1 MDHLLEIEESAAGS
15 FDRKPF
21 YIRHHL
27 AEHPLFALERL
38 LKLSRG
44 LRGDQAEFYSGDVPV
59 YTSPEETPSTGLSL
73 EETIR
78 RIESCGAW
86 VVLKNVE
93 QDPEYRALL
102 DQCLDEVGNVYGS
115 ALQGSSDRVGFIFI
129 SSAAA
134 VTPCHL
140 DPEHN
145 FLLQIRGS
153 KTIHVGDRALLA
165 ERELE
170 RFFTGGHRNVNLPE
184 ELGSRAAKFQLSPG
198 DGVHVPFTAPH
209 WVVNGDGVSVS
220 FSITF
225 QTPEIRRRAVV
236 HKVNAHLR
244 KTGVRPVPPDH
255 SPARDAFKVLGF
267 EALRKAR
274 RLVRS
279 VAPGARPAVHP

>member
-1 MDHLLEIEESAAGS
+1 MNRILEIDDFAAGN

-21 YIRHHL
+21 SIRHHL
-27 AEHPLFALERL
+27 ADHPLFALERL
-38 LKLSRG
+38 LELSRT
-44 LRGDQAEFYSGDVPV
+44 LPGDRAEFHAGDVPV
-59 YTSPEETPSTGLSL
+59 YTSPERTPSTGLSL

-93 QDPEYRALL
+93 HDPAYRALL
-102 DQCLDEVGNVYGS
+102 ERCLDEVAEVYHS
-115 ALQGSSDRVGFIFI
+115 ALRGASDRVGFIFI
-129 SSAAA
+129 SSARS

-153 KTIHVGDRALLA
+153 KTIHVGDRSLLA

-170 RFFTGGHRNVNLPE
+170 RYFTGGHRNVVLPE
-184 ELGSRAAKFQLSPG
+184 ELGSRAPTFRLSPG

-209 WVVNGDGVSVS
+209 WVVNGDDVSVS

-225 QTPEIRRRAVV
+225 QTPGSRRMAIV

-244 KTGVRPVPPDH
+244 KTGVRPMPPGR
-255 SPARDAFKVLGF
+255 SLLRDAFKVLGF
-267 EALRKAR
+267 EAMRKAH
-274 RLVRS
+274 RLMRGL
-279 VAPGARPAVHP
+279 APVVTPTVQP